1 MKKSVIAKLAFGLL
15 ALSYVGAGAGNYS
28 YDAMGRRLNNAQSVN
43 APKIWR
49 VQPEQV
55 KKTMVEQFSQNS
67 LYKAPD
73 ANTLAIGQNFTYAT
87 QKRKDLNVTP
97 LAARKDTRL
106 LVTGWGKYILERG
119 WDVSHVNNVK
129 KDEEESW
136 RCWIVAVQELNRFF
150 AEKEGLVNPNSDPD
164 NDKVLHYLTQ
174 DEIKFHVF
182 HVDGQS
188 PSKDFP
194 LWMQGGSGDES
205 RGHFQRAI
213 YFALGV
219 SADVYY
225 NGYTSFDT
233 YASTHNVKNEI
244 MNSIDAGY
252 PAIISENQH
261 VMLVDAYAIRVGGSV
276 WIRLLNPTNDGS
288 FQWRALN
295 SVDINGYVEYGRNIS
310 VTYSDN
316 RVRRDSDRDGLMDFD
331 EDLRFESSKY
341 DHDSDDDGIWDK
353 DEVRN
358 YVIKEI
364 PARFEC
370 SDCGL
375 NLIENLAI
383 GGYDEE
389 IWADANHND
398 HRAEYDATE
407 ISNGTNYLF
416 NGGHLPLY
424 VENDVPGNFD
434 IYAIN
439 ALTLEEDSYCKDF
452 TRKET
457 VTFCSYATES
467 KLASYAAK
475 ISQKVE
481 STLYSKG
488 NVLVG
493 GKAIITNLA
502 LFSSSKINPTYTL
515 TGNGSVK
522 KVTRDLENLWPWE
535 VNTTWDS
542 YSTGSVDKTVGA
554 NQTYTLTPN
563 SKIRHLQV
571 DPQGKLI
578 IKPGVIKIQSLL
590 LAEGSVVTFANPN
603 QKTELHVK
611 STFVWRPTLNH
622 TKTTDIESLA
632 KNFKVVYRGSNTS
645 GLTIANNWAGVMF
658 APKATLKLGSVG
670 NTIYG
675 RFVGSTVTVKAG
687 AKIKTYHDK

>member
-15 ALSYVGAGAGNYS
+15 ALSYAGAGAGNYS
-28 YDAMGRRLNNAQSVN
+28 YDAMGRRLSNAQSVH

-49 VQPEQV
+49 VQPKQV
-55 KKTMVEQFSQNS
+55 EKTMAEQFSQKS

-213 YFALGV
+213 SFALGV

-225 NGYTSFDT
+225 NRYTSFDT

-398 HRAEYDATE
+398 HRAENDETE
-407 ISNGTNYLF
+407 ISNGTNNLL

-424 VENDVPGNFD
+424 AENDVPGNFD
-434 IYAIN
+434 IYATN
-439 ALTLEEDSYCKDF
+439 TLTLEENSVCRDF
-452 TRKET
+452 TDKYN
-457 VTFCSYATES
+457 VGVCSFATES
-467 KLASYAAK
+467 KLASYAATIK
-475 ISQKVE
+475 QKGSLNVVA
-481 STLYSKG
+481 KG

-493 GKAIITNLA
+493 GTSDVRNLT

-515 TGNGSVK
+515 TESGSVEK
-522 KVTRDLENLWPWE
+522 TIKEPENLWPWE

-554 NQTYTLTPN
+554 NETYTLTPN
-563 SKIRHLQV
+563 SKIRFLQV

-578 IKPGVIKIQSLL
+578 IKPGTIKIQSLL
-590 LAEGSVVTFANPN
+590 LAEGSIVTINDPSK
-603 QKTELHVK
+603 KTELHVK
-611 STFVWRPTLNH
+611 SSFVWRPTLNH
-622 TKTTDIESLA
+622 TKTADLENLA
-632 KNFKVVYRGSNTS
+632 KNFKVVYRGSSSN
-645 GLTIANNWAGVMF
+645 LTIANNWAGVLF
-658 APKATLKLGSVG
+658 APKASLKLGSTG

-675 RFVGSTVTVKAG
+675 RFVGCTVTVKSG
-687 AKIKTYHDK
+687 AKIKTYH